1 MSDFLLNKE
10 LESVKNDKKMSEV
23 QLNASKEIMARNLIK
38 QMKDL
43 NLNTIPVPLKRKKP
57 LKLKIKNFFN
67 RIMIFLG
74 LKTENDN

>member
-67 RIMIFLG
+67 RIMTFLG

>member
-1 MSDFLLNKE
+1 
-10 LESVKNDKKMSEV
+10 MSEV

-67 RIMIFLG
+67 RIMTFLG

>member
-23 QLNASKEIMARNLIK
+23 QLNASKAIMARNLIK

-67 RIMIFLG
+67 RIMTFLG